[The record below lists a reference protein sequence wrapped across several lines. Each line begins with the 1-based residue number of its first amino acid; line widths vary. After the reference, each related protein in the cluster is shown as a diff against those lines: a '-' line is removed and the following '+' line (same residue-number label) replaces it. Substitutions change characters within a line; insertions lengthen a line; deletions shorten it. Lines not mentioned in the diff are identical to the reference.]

1 MRVGLFSILVCGQT
15 TRMYCAYTKRS
26 RCFVALTDGTDV
38 GEVNFDFL
46 PMVGHTLILENIDK
60 VKKGSSF
67 EFFTVKG
74 VQITALY
81 TPTTRET
88 SLEPR
93 DISSLDSA
101 YTILVERVP
110 TER

>member
-1 MRVGLFSILVCGQT
+1 MS
-15 TRMYCAYTKRS
+15 MYCAYMKHS

-46 PMVGHTLILENIDK
+46 PMVGHTLILENCENIK
-60 VKKGSSF
+60 AKEGSSF

-93 DISSLDSA
+93 NISRLDSA

-110 TER
+110 TQP